1 MPWEMINFPTLRS
14 PRCALR
20 AAIGGYSIVRVQSL
34 VLSGLVLMPLAL
46 TAQGQL
52 KVVPLKHWTA
62 PPYWQLS
69 ESERVASGLTPRA
82 QSPANF
88 LVYVG
93 MTPCRVVDT
102 RSGQGFPGMF
112 GPPSLAAGA
121 SRTFP
126 VQSSATCAIPSIAQ
140 AYLFNITMV
149 PSTPAG
155 FITAYPTGQPLPLAA
170 TLVWSQ
176 GSITSNAAV
185 VPGGTSGSID
195 VFANNAT

>member
-34 VLSGLVLMPLAL
+34 ALSGLVLMPLAL

-52 KVVPLKHWTA
+52 NVVPLKHWTA

-69 ESERVASGLTPRA
+69 ESERDAAGPTPRA
-82 QSPANF
+82 QSPANS
-88 LVYVG
+88 LVFVG
-93 MTPCRVVDT
+93 ITPCRVVDT
-102 RSGQGFPGMF
+102 RTGQGFSGAF
-112 GPPSLAAGA
+112 GPPILVGAA

-126 VQSSATCAIPSIAQ
+126 IQSSPNCVIPAIAQ
-140 AYLFNITMV
+140 AYSLNITVV
-149 PSTPAG
+149 PPGPLG

-170 TLVWSQ
+170 TVNSAQ
-176 GSITSNAAV
+176 GFIVGNAAIV
-185 VPGGTSGSID
+185 EAGTDGSID
-195 VFANNAT
+195 IFASN